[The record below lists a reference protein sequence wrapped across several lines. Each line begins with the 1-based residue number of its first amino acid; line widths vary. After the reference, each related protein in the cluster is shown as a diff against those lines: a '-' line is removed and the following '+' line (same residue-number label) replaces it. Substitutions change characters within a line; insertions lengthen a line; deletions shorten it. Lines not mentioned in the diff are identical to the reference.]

1 MDYIKKVST
10 YLTESNIEIHVVCF
24 GVYELCGMSTIPLFS
39 GEKLC
44 QYSLHTL
51 LILLDVS
58 VLQKVQR
65 NVKEA
70 LDS

>member
-1 MDYIKKVST
+1 MDGIKDIT
-10 YLTESNIEIHVVCF
+10 GSNIEIHVFCL
-24 GVYELCGMSTIPLFS
+24 GYMNNIPLFS

-51 LILLDVS
+51 LTLLDIL

-65 NVKEA
+65 KVKED
-70 LDS
+70 LDK